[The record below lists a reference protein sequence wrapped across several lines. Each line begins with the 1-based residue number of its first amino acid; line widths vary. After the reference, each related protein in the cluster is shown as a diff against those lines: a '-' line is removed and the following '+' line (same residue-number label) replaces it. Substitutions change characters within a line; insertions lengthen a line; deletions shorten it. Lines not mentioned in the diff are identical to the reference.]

1 MCVCFLS
8 AQYLVRCW
16 TFYKLTWYGSAL
28 SWAGV
33 SGAVLQCEDCVVCI
47 ECVCVWT
54 GAGIMDVSVWWLCGV
69 YWMCVCGQEQ
79 ASWVC
84 QCEDCVVCIECV
96 CVDRSRHHGCVSVR
110 TVWFVCW
117 ALSVCVCMLTG
128 AGIVGV
134 SVWWLWSVEYWMHV
148 CMLTGARIVGVSV
161 WGLWC
166 VEYWMHVCVCMLTG
180 VGTVGVSMWGL
191 WSVEYWMH
199 VCVDRSRHRGCA
211 SVRTVVWWVLNA
223 CVCGQEQALWV
234 CQCDDCGVCIECVCV
249 WTGAGIVGVPV
260 WGLCSTA
267 AGAGLQEDAETR
279 QLPGAVGSVV
289 GNRGE
294 PGVETPRRVPQLPQ
308 GCPPVPSQVVL
319 LQVGQELLTF
329 CPGILLNWLI
339 PCPLPSAF
347 CPILLCACCPIT
359 IALCLLPHAR
369 KCTYTHNLNA
379 CSSSDGCRVT

>member
-1 MCVCFLS
+1 M
-8 AQYLVRCW
+8 
-16 TFYKLTWYGSAL
+16 
-28 SWAGV
+28 
-33 SGAVLQCEDCVVCI
+33 
-47 ECVCVWT
+47 CVWT
-54 GAGIMDVSVWWLCGV
+54 GAGIVGVPVWGLWSDE
-69 YWMCVCGQEQ
+69 YWMHVCVDRSRHCGCASVMTVWCVLNVCVCGQEQ

-84 QCEDCVVCIECV
+84 QCEDSVVCIECV
-96 CVDRSRHHGCVSVR
+96 CV
-110 TVWFVCW
+110 W
-117 ALSVCVCMLTG
+117 TG

-134 SVWWLWSVEYWMHV
+134 PVWWLCGVYWM
-148 CMLTGARIVGVSV
+148 
-161 WGLWC
+161 
-166 VEYWMHVCVCMLTG
+166 
-180 VGTVGVSMWGL
+180 
-191 WSVEYWMH
+191 
-199 VCVDRSRHRGCA
+199 
-211 SVRTVVWWVLNA
+211 
-223 CVCGQEQALWV
+223 
-234 CQCDDCGVCIECVCV
+234 CVCV